1 MTNVLVVEDNF
12 YQSKQIIN
20 YLSQRNKELKLYSM
34 VYSGEEALEIIE
46 EQKVDI
52 IILDLKLKG
61 MNGVDV
67 IKEIEYKKIEKY
79 RSSII
84 VVSGDYSMIRQVYNS
99 DYIYRCFLK
108 PFNFNE
114 IEESIEKIICENN
127 YEMETDVKSKINKEL
142 KKLKFNFTYKG
153 TKYLSECIYQIY
165 KSNESDVD
173 NLSKEFY
180 PIVAEKYN
188 KSVNTIYGNIKQ
200 AINAMFF
207 DCEERILKEYF
218 KYSFVVKP
226 KSKEIVYIILN
237 KLYG

>member
-84 VVSGDYSMIRQVYNS
+84 VVSGDYSMIRQV
-99 DYIYRCFLK
+99 
-108 PFNFNE
+108 
-114 IEESIEKIICENN
+114 
-127 YEMETDVKSKINKEL
+127 
-142 KKLKFNFTYKG
+142 
-153 TKYLSECIYQIY
+153 
-165 KSNESDVD
+165 
-173 NLSKEFY
+173 
-180 PIVAEKYN
+180 
-188 KSVNTIYGNIKQ
+188 
-200 AINAMFF
+200 
-207 DCEERILKEYF
+207 
-218 KYSFVVKP
+218 
-226 KSKEIVYIILN
+226 
-237 KLYG
+237 

>member
-52 IILDLKLKG
+52 IILNLKLKG

-84 VVSGDYSMIRQVYNS
+84 VVSGDYSMIRQVYNN
-99 DYIYRCFLK
+99 IYSVH
-108 PFNFNE
+108 PF
-114 IEESIEKIICENN
+114 
-127 YEMETDVKSKINKEL
+127 
-142 KKLKFNFTYKG
+142 
-153 TKYLSECIYQIY
+153 
-165 KSNESDVD
+165 
-173 NLSKEFY
+173 
-180 PIVAEKYN
+180 
-188 KSVNTIYGNIKQ
+188 
-200 AINAMFF
+200 
-207 DCEERILKEYF
+207 
-218 KYSFVVKP
+218 
-226 KSKEIVYIILN
+226 
-237 KLYG
+237 

>member
-79 RSSII
+79 
-84 VVSGDYSMIRQVYNS
+84 
-99 DYIYRCFLK
+99 
-108 PFNFNE
+108 
-114 IEESIEKIICENN
+114 
-127 YEMETDVKSKINKEL
+127 
-142 KKLKFNFTYKG
+142 
-153 TKYLSECIYQIY
+153 
-165 KSNESDVD
+165 
-173 NLSKEFY
+173 
-180 PIVAEKYN
+180 
-188 KSVNTIYGNIKQ
+188 
-200 AINAMFF
+200 
-207 DCEERILKEYF
+207 
-218 KYSFVVKP
+218 SFVVKP
-226 KSKEIVYIILN
+226 KPKEIVYIILN

>member
-79 RSSII
+79 R
-84 VVSGDYSMIRQVYNS
+84 
-99 DYIYRCFLK
+99 
-108 PFNFNE
+108 
-114 IEESIEKIICENN
+114 KI
-127 YEMETDVKSKINKEL
+127 
-142 KKLKFNFTYKG
+142 
-153 TKYLSECIYQIY
+153 
-165 KSNESDVD
+165 
-173 NLSKEFY
+173 
-180 PIVAEKYN
+180 
-188 KSVNTIYGNIKQ
+188 
-200 AINAMFF
+200 
-207 DCEERILKEYF
+207 
-218 KYSFVVKP
+218 
-226 KSKEIVYIILN
+226 
-237 KLYG
+237 

>member
-84 VVSGDYSMIRQVYNS
+84 VVSGDYSMIRQVIT
-99 DYIYRCFLK
+99 YIDAF
-108 PFNFNE
+108 
-114 IEESIEKIICENN
+114 
-127 YEMETDVKSKINKEL
+127 
-142 KKLKFNFTYKG
+142 
-153 TKYLSECIYQIY
+153 
-165 KSNESDVD
+165 
-173 NLSKEFY
+173 
-180 PIVAEKYN
+180 
-188 KSVNTIYGNIKQ
+188 
-200 AINAMFF
+200 
-207 DCEERILKEYF
+207 
-218 KYSFVVKP
+218 
-226 KSKEIVYIILN
+226 
-237 KLYG
+237 

>member
-1 MTNVLVVEDNF
+1 MKRNKKLLMYFLALNTIMSSYLGAATTAPVKYDKMYNSMVKNIEKGNSNEENYKLIEKVLN
-12 YQSKQIIN
+12 
-20 YLSQRNKELKLYSM
+20 QRNKELKLYSM

-165 KSNESDVD
+165 KSN
-173 NLSKEFY
+173 
-180 PIVAEKYN
+180 
-188 KSVNTIYGNIKQ
+188 
-200 AINAMFF
+200 
-207 DCEERILKEYF
+207 
-218 KYSFVVKP
+218 
-226 KSKEIVYIILN
+226 
-237 KLYG
+237 

>member
-84 VVSGDYSMIRQVYNS
+84 VVSGDYSMIIVIT
-99 DYIYRCFLK
+99 YIDAF
-108 PFNFNE
+108 
-114 IEESIEKIICENN
+114 
-127 YEMETDVKSKINKEL
+127 
-142 KKLKFNFTYKG
+142 
-153 TKYLSECIYQIY
+153 
-165 KSNESDVD
+165 
-173 NLSKEFY
+173 
-180 PIVAEKYN
+180 
-188 KSVNTIYGNIKQ
+188 
-200 AINAMFF
+200 
-207 DCEERILKEYF
+207 
-218 KYSFVVKP
+218 
-226 KSKEIVYIILN
+226 
-237 KLYG
+237 

>member
-84 VVSGDYSMIRQVYNS
+84 VVSGDYSMIS
-99 DYIYRCFLK
+99 L
-108 PFNFNE
+108 
-114 IEESIEKIICENN
+114 
-127 YEMETDVKSKINKEL
+127 
-142 KKLKFNFTYKG
+142 
-153 TKYLSECIYQIY
+153 
-165 KSNESDVD
+165 
-173 NLSKEFY
+173 
-180 PIVAEKYN
+180 
-188 KSVNTIYGNIKQ
+188 
-200 AINAMFF
+200 
-207 DCEERILKEYF
+207 
-218 KYSFVVKP
+218 
-226 KSKEIVYIILN
+226 
-237 KLYG
+237 

>member
-1 MTNVLVVEDNF
+1 MVVTSKGLKEISAIKIGEYVKSLN
-12 YQSKQIIN
+12 QST
-20 YLSQRNKELKLYSM
+20 
-34 VYSGEEALEIIE
+34 
-46 EQKVDI
+46 
-52 IILDLKLKG
+52 
-61 MNGVDV
+61 
-67 IKEIEYKKIEKY
+67 KEIEYKKIEKY

-173 NLSKEFY
+173 N
-180 PIVAEKYN
+180 
-188 KSVNTIYGNIKQ
+188 
-200 AINAMFF
+200 
-207 DCEERILKEYF
+207 
-218 KYSFVVKP
+218 
-226 KSKEIVYIILN
+226 
-237 KLYG
+237 